1 MNLDIIEIFNQLAFP
16 LAMCLLMAYYVKYIT
31 DHNREDINNLNQQHR
46 EAEQKITE
54 AINNNTLVMTRLCE
68 RMGEAMPNES
78 NN

>member
-1 MNLDIIEIFNQLAFP
+1 MDIIEIFNQLAFP

-31 DHNREDINNLNQQHR
+31 DHNREDLNNLNTQHR
-46 EAEQKITE
+46 EAEQRITE

-68 RMGEAMPNES
+68 RMGEGDAHEG